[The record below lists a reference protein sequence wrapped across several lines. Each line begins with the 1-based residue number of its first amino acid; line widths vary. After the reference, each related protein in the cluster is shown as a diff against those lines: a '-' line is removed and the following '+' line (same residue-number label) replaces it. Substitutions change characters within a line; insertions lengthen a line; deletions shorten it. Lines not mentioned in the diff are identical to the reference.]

1 MKVPEFIANTMS
13 MTTRIKPI
21 KKPQTLKTLGSSDRL
36 PSAHNEHTI
45 ATTKGIRN
53 IINDKDKVQP

>member
-21 KKPQTLKTLGSSDRL
+21 KKPQTLRTLGSSDGS
-36 PSAHNEHTI
+36 PSVHIEHTI
-45 ATTKGIRN
+45 TTIKAIRN
-53 IINDKDKVQP
+53 IINNKDKVQH